1 MNYGL
6 EYYNVLLELPDYS
19 RKREKKLLFKIS
31 HLAIFDSLK
40 YRNFRWF
47 WFGVLTSFIALNMQ
61 IICRGW
67 LVLRLAD
74 DSPFALSVVMIA
86 FAVPMTFLSLV
97 GGALADRFPK
107 KHILIVT
114 YAGNAIM
121 TFILAALDSTG
132 YIQFW
137 HLIIIGVINGSLFA
151 FNMPSRQSIISEVV
165 PSSSLMNAIALTNSA
180 MNISRVIGPAI
191 AGILIVYINTSG
203 VFYLNSVTYLFSIC
217 SILFISIES
226 RQDKKSK
233 KGMAGDIR
241 EGLVYVKNNPV
252 LKGLI
257 IMLFVP
263 ALFGFPYQT
272 LLPAW
277 AREVLNVGSDELGF
291 LLMTMGIGALIGSLI
306 LASIKK
312 FNRRGLFLLIIS
324 LIWGIGIALFAKS
337 SSYVIVL
344 PTIFIIGMVNA
355 VFMSLN
361 MTLLQLYSD
370 KEMRGRIMSICIAT
384 FGLMPLS
391 AFPFGAIAEKIGTAN
406 SLFISGTVLIMITL
420 IFSLLNP
427 QFRNIE

>member
-1 MNYGL
+1 
-6 EYYNVLLELPDYS
+6 
-19 RKREKKLLFKIS
+19 
-31 HLAIFDSLK
+31 
-40 YRNFRWF
+40 
-47 WFGVLTSFIALNMQ
+47 MQ

-86 FAVPMTFLSLV
+86 VAVPMTFLSLV
-97 GGALADRFPK
+97 GGALADRFPRK
-107 KHILIVT
+107 QILIAT

-121 TFILAALDSTG
+121 TFILATLDSAG
-132 YIQFW
+132 YVRFW

-151 FNMPSRQSIISEVV
+151 FNMPSRHSFISDIV

-180 MNISRVIGPAI
+180 MNISRVIGPAL
-191 AGILIVYINTSG
+191 AGILILYIDTYG
-203 VFYLNSVTYLFSIC
+203 VFYLNSGTYLFSIF
-217 SILFISIES
+217 SILLISLES
-226 RQDKKSK
+226 GQNKKSQ
-233 KGMAGDIR
+233 KGMARDIR
-241 EGLVYVKNNPV
+241 EGIMYAKNSPV

-306 LASIKK
+306 LASLKK
-312 FNRRGLFLLIIS
+312 FKRRGLFLLIIS
-324 LIWGIGIALFAKS
+324 MIWGICITIFAKS
-337 SSYVIVL
+337 SLYVIVL

-370 KEMRGRIMSICIAT
+370 KEMRGRIMSICMTT

-391 AFPFGAIAEKIGTAN
+391 AVPFGVIAERIGTGN
-406 SLFISGTVLIMITL
+406 SLFISGTLL
-420 IFSLLNP
+420 IFLTLLFNLLNP
-427 QFRNIE
+427 KFRNIE